1 MGVTTLKDLAKK
13 GSDAVRRL
21 RIQRLENGFP
31 FMINARE
38 LEGSMC
44 YLEYPDGTINL
55 VKQSANGM
63 DFEVIHT
70 LDQREANDF
79 RNKYQLR

>member
-1 MGVTTLKDLAKK
+1 
-13 GSDAVRRL
+13 
-21 RIQRLENGFP
+21 
-31 FMINARE
+31 MINANE

-44 YLEYPDGTINL
+44 YLEYPGGAINL

-63 DFEVIHT
+63 DFKVIHT
-70 LDQREANDF
+70 LDQREANDI